1 MTQQTNPKRH
11 KHADLIHAWAE
22 GTEIQFLN
30 SIDQW
35 VDIEGA
41 PCWHKDHQYRIKPK
55 LVKKW
60 KWVAKSPWH
69 SPVEYI
75 ITSEYYSS
83 EEEFSKKGSGGSGWT
98 AIQKVDSTEI
108 EVEETS

>member
-30 SIDQW
+30 SQDKW
-35 VDIEGA
+35 VDVQGYPAWIEDG
-41 PCWHKDHQYRIKPK
+41 QYRIKPK

-60 KWVAKSPWH
+60 KWVIKDIRTDALL
-69 SPVEYI
+69 V
-75 ITSEYYSS
+75 TGYYYQS
-83 EEEFSKKGSGGSGWT
+83 EEEFNSQHLHTGWVT
-98 AIQKVDSTEI
+98 VQKVDSTEI
-108 EVEETS
+108 EVEET